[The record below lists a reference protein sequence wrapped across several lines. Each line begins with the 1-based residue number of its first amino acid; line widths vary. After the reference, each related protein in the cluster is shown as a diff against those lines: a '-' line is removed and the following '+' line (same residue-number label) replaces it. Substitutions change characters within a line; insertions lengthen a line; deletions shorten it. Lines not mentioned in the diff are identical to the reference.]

1 MRPAHRERLRGNFQ
15 QHDSAETETRTL
27 EVVEFRFPERAA
39 LERCRADFMYVRIQL
54 AELKRTGSRKG
65 KNRLESDAVK
75 LSGEIAR
82 LENLLTH

>member
-1 MRPAHRERLRGNFQ
+1 
-15 QHDSAETETRTL
+15 
-27 EVVEFRFPERAA
+27 
-39 LERCRADFMYVRIQL
+39 MYVRIQL